1 MNLQTIE
8 GGGITSA
15 RGFRAA
21 GVACGLKESGDL
33 DLALIV
39 SDYPCTA
46 AAVFTTNRFKAAPV
60 LYDQRLLATNR
71 ESVRAVVINS
81 GCANAC
87 TGERGLDDAH
97 WTSTFAASAL
107 GVPTDSVLVM
117 STGVIGPYLN
127 RDAMQ
132 VGIEAA
138 AARLTSAG
146 GHSAAL
152 AIMTTDTRPK
162 EVAVSLE
169 LGAHRVTIGGM
180 CKGAGMI
187 HPNMATMLALLTTD
201 VAIEPHA
208 LDVALRRAVD
218 GSFHCVT
225 VDGDTST
232 NDTVLVLA
240 NGAAGS
246 VPLTNDSPEYEIFV
260 NALTWVAKSL
270 AQMIARDG
278 EGATKFVTVTV
289 RGARTD
295 ADAHVAAMAVAR
307 SNLVKTA
314 LYGSDPNWGRIL
326 AAVGYSGIDVD
337 PARVALWLAAGEQG
351 PAVQLVRDGSPCS
364 VDEEQARSTLAGKEV
379 FITVELG
386 LGPGKATV
394 YTCDLSHEYVTINA
408 MYRT

>member
-1 MNLQTIE
+1 
-8 GGGITSA
+8 
-15 RGFRAA
+15 
-21 GVACGLKESGDL
+21 
-33 DLALIV
+33 
-39 SDYPCTA
+39 
-46 AAVFTTNRFKAAPV
+46 
-60 LYDQRLLATNR
+60 
-71 ESVRAVVINS
+71 
-81 GCANAC
+81 
-87 TGERGLDDAH
+87 
-97 WTSTFAASAL
+97 
-107 GVPTDSVLVM
+107 M

-201 VAIEPHA
+201 VAIESHA

-240 NGAAGS
+240 NGAAGN

-295 ADAHVAAMAVAR
+295 TDAHVAAMAVAR

-364 VDEEQARSTLAGKEV
+364 VDEEQARSTLTGKEV